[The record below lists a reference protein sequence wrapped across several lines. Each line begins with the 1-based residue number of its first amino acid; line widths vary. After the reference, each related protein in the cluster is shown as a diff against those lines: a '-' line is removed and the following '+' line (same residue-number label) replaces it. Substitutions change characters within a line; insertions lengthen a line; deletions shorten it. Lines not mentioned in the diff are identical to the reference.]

1 MTIALKHVHRQCP
14 IFIHT
19 FPIQLALGNHLLT
32 LAHKTFHLPLHSEST
47 MKNSRTRRRER
58 RKHLQEAYK
67 KKMEE
72 VEDGFVMEDHQE
84 ECDESLANEFQD
96 EIKELD
102 ELIKECDALINE
114 YKNKEGEDVRIVE
127 RRS

>member
-1 MTIALKHVHRQCP
+1 
-14 IFIHT
+14 
-19 FPIQLALGNHLLT
+19 
-32 LAHKTFHLPLHSEST
+32 
-47 MKNSRTRRRER
+47 
-58 RKHLQEAYK
+58 
-67 KKMEE
+67 MEE

-84 ECDESLANEFQD
+84 ECDEFLANEFQD

>member
-1 MTIALKHVHRQCP
+1 
-14 IFIHT
+14 
-19 FPIQLALGNHLLT
+19 
-32 LAHKTFHLPLHSEST
+32 
-47 MKNSRTRRRER
+47 MKNSRARRRER

-84 ECDESLANEFQD
+84 ECDEFLANELQD

-102 ELIKECDALINE
+102 ELIKECDALIDE
-114 YKNKEGEDVRIVE
+114 YQNKEGEDVRIVE